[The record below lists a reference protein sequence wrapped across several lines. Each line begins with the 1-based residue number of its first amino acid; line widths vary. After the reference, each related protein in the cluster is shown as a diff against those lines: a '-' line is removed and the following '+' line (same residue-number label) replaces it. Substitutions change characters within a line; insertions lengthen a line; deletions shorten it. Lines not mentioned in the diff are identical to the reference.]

1 MREAKNHGTR
11 RSVTRGIAKRRSSC
25 VRRLLE
31 LVRFVLVVGV
41 SICRNLS
48 YVSDL
53 RDVFQAPNLL
63 EEMVPYLFNR
73 FYNFPLFQSNC
84 QNNENIMQNVNVK
97 LSIKRQVF
105 VIRLAYVCDLS

>member
-1 MREAKNHGTR
+1 M
-11 RSVTRGIAKRRSSC
+11 
-25 VRRLLE
+25 
-31 LVRFVLVVGV
+31 
-41 SICRNLS
+41 
-48 YVSDL
+48 
-53 RDVFQAPNLL
+53 RDVFQASNLL

-105 VIRLAYVCDLS
+105 VIRLVPFMTFHSV